1 LLKKRISITTLFLAL
16 FLLVTNNSVYAKPN
30 SKRIYGN
37 SRYETS
43 AAIVKDGWEKSES
56 AIIASGEGFADA
68 LSAAPLAKKLD
79 APIILTE
86 GKSLNSNAKQ
96 QLQRLQVKNV
106 IIVGGL
112 GSISTNTENQIKNL
126 GISTR
131 RIYGASRY
139 DTSLAVAKEIG
150 LESGVVV
157 TNGTGFADA
166 LSMAPIAAN
175 KQMPIVLTPAGK
187 LPDNTKDFLNSSAYN
202 KSYVLGG
209 PAVIS
214 NTIQNS
220 LKNTKRLF
228 GNSRYDTNAAILNEF
243 KNDVDLNN
251 VFLAAGTNYPDAL
264 SASALAAKNNSPII
278 LSDGTSIN
286 NNVMNFVKSNNSKFG
301 EVIVTG
307 GTAVLND
314 VVVKSVEEGRNIGP
328 VTVHYI
334 NVGQGD
340 SILIQQDGHNMLID
354 AGTNAVESA
363 VVNYLK
369 SKGITRLDYVIG
381 THPHEDHIGG
391 LDKVIDN
398 FTVDKFIMPKVT
410 HTTQTFKDV
419 ITAAQNKGLKITV
432 PTVGDKYSLGVAD
445 FTILAPNNSSYSNL
459 NNYSVVIKLKFG
471 NRSFIFTGDA
481 ESLSEGEILAKQ
493 LDITGDVLKL
503 GHHGSKTS
511 TTQSFL
517 NKVNPKYAV
526 VSCGK
531 NNSYKH
537 PHQETLNKL
546 KAKNIKVYRTD
557 EAGTIIATSNGSS
570 LSFNAKQGSYI
581 GGDYVAPKPKPK
593 PDPKPDPKPVEQTVY
608 ITKTG
613 KKFHR
618 NGCRSLSKSKIS
630 ISRSNA
636 IKKGYSPCSVCK
648 P

>member
-1 LLKKRISITTLFLAL
+1 LKKRISITTLFLAL

>member
-1 LLKKRISITTLFLAL
+1 MKKRISITTLFLAL
-16 FLLVTNNSVYAKPN
+16 FLLVTNSNVYAKLN
-30 SKRIYGN
+30 SKRLYGN

-43 AAIVKDGWEKSES
+43 AAIVKDGWEKSEF

-86 GKSLNSNAKQ
+86 GKNLNSNAKQ
-96 QLQRLQVKNV
+96 QLQRLQVKNL
-106 IIVGGL
+106 IIVGGP
-112 GSISTNTENQIKNL
+112 GSISINTENQIKNL
-126 GISTR
+126 GISTK

-139 DTSLAVAKEIG
+139 DTSLEVAKEIG
-150 LESGVVV
+150 VENGVVI
-157 TNGTGFADA
+157 TNGLGFADA
-166 LSMAPIAAN
+166 LSMAPIASN
-175 KQMPIVLTPAGK
+175 KQIPILLTPAEK
-187 LPDNTKDFLNSSAYN
+187 LPDNTKAFLNSSAYK

-209 PAVIS
+209 PAVVS
-214 NTIQNS
+214 NTIQNN

-286 NNVMNFVKSNNSKFG
+286 NNVMNFVKSNNAKFG
-301 EVIVTG
+301 EIIITG
-307 GTAVLND
+307 GTSVLND

-328 VTVHYI
+328 VEIHYI
-334 NVGQGD
+334 DVGQGD

-354 AGTNAVESA
+354 AGTNASENT

-369 SKGITRLDYVIG
+369 SKGVTKLDYVIG

-391 LDKVIDN
+391 LDKIIDN
-398 FTVDKFIMPKVT
+398 FAVDKVIMPKVT

-419 ITAAQNKGLKITV
+419 ITSIQNKGLKITV

-511 TTQSFL
+511 TSQNFL

-636 IKKGYSPCSVCK
+636 IKRGYSPCSVCK

>member
-1 LLKKRISITTLFLAL
+1 
-16 FLLVTNNSVYAKPN
+16 
-30 SKRIYGN
+30 
-37 SRYETS
+37 
-43 AAIVKDGWEKSES
+43 
-56 AIIASGEGFADA
+56 
-68 LSAAPLAKKLD
+68 
-79 APIILTE
+79 
-86 GKSLNSNAKQ
+86 
-96 QLQRLQVKNV
+96 
-106 IIVGGL
+106 
-112 GSISTNTENQIKNL
+112 
-126 GISTR
+126 
-131 RIYGASRY
+131 
-139 DTSLAVAKEIG
+139 
-150 LESGVVV
+150 
-157 TNGTGFADA
+157 
-166 LSMAPIAAN
+166 M
-175 KQMPIVLTPAGK
+175 
-187 LPDNTKDFLNSSAYN
+187 
-202 KSYVLGG
+202 
-209 PAVIS
+209 
-214 NTIQNS
+214 
-220 LKNTKRLF
+220 
-228 GNSRYDTNAAILNEF
+228 
-243 KNDVDLNN
+243 
-251 VFLAAGTNYPDAL
+251 FLAAGTNYPDAL

-286 NNVMNFVKSNNSKFG
+286 NNVMNFVKSNSAKFG
-301 EVIVTG
+301 EIIITG
-307 GTAVLND
+307 GTSVLND
-314 VVVKSVEEGRNIGP
+314 VVVKSVEEGRNIYP

-354 AGTNAVESA
+354 AGTNASENT

-369 SKGITRLDYVIG
+369 SKGVTKLDYVIG

-398 FTVDKFIMPKVT
+398 FAVDKVIMPKVT

-419 ITAAQNKGLKITV
+419 ITSIQNKGLKITV

-459 NNYSVVIKLKFG
+459 NNYSIVIKLKFG
-471 NRSFIFTGDA
+471 NRAFIFTGDA

-511 TTQSFL
+511 TTQAFL

-557 EAGTIIATSNGSS
+557 ETGTITATSNGSS
-570 LSFNAKQGSYI
+570 LSFNAKQGSYT
-581 GGDYVAPKPKPK
+581 GGDYVASKPKPK

>member
-1 LLKKRISITTLFLAL
+1 MKKRINITTLFLAL
-16 FLLVTNNSVYAKPN
+16 FLLVTNSNVYAKPN
-30 SKRIYGN
+30 SKRLYGN

-43 AAIVKDGWEKSES
+43 AAIVKDGWEKSEF

-86 GKSLNSNAKQ
+86 GKNLNSNAKQ

-106 IIVGGL
+106 IIVGGP
-112 GSISTNTENQIKNL
+112 GSISNNTENQIKNL
-126 GISTR
+126 GISTK

-175 KQMPIVLTPAGK
+175 KQIPILLTPAGK

-209 PAVIS
+209 PAVVS
-214 NTIQNS
+214 NTIQNN
-220 LKNTKRLF
+220 LRNTKRLF

-278 LSDGTSIN
+278 LSDGASIN
-286 NNVMNFVKSNNSKFG
+286 NNVMNFVKSNNAKFG
-301 EVIVTG
+301 EIIITG

-328 VTVHYI
+328 LEIHYI
-334 NVGQGD
+334 DVGQGD
-340 SILIQQDGHNMLID
+340 SILIQQDGHSMLID
-354 AGTNAVESA
+354 AGTNALENT

-369 SKGITRLDYVIG
+369 SKGVTKLDYVIG

-410 HTTQTFKDV
+410 HTTQIFKDV
-419 ITAAQNKGLKITV
+419 IAAAQNKGLKITV

-459 NNYSVVIKLKFG
+459 NNYSVVIRLKFG

-511 TTQSFL
+511 TTQAFL

-570 LSFNAKQGSYI
+570 LSFNAKQGNYI

-593 PDPKPDPKPVEQTVY
+593 PDPKPDPKPVEQTV
-608 ITKTG
+608 I
-613 KKFHR
+613 
-618 NGCRSLSKSKIS
+618 
-630 ISRSNA
+630 
-636 IKKGYSPCSVCK
+636 
-648 P
+648 

>member
-1 LLKKRISITTLFLAL
+1 MKKRISITTLFLAL
-16 FLLVTNNSVYAKPN
+16 FLLVTNSNVYAKPN
-30 SKRIYGN
+30 SKRLYGN

-43 AAIVKDGWEKSES
+43 AAIVKDGWEKSEF

-86 GKSLNSNAKQ
+86 GKNLNSNAKQ

-106 IIVGGL
+106 IIVGGP
-112 GSISTNTENQIKNL
+112 GSISNNTENQIKNL
-126 GISTR
+126 GIITR

-175 KQMPIVLTPAGK
+175 KQIPILLTPAGK

-209 PAVIS
+209 PAVVS
-214 NTIQNS
+214 NTIQNN

-278 LSDGTSIN
+278 LSDGVSIN
-286 NNVMNFVKSNNSKFG
+286 NNVMNFVKSNNVKFG
-301 EVIVTG
+301 EIIITG

-314 VVVKSVEEGRNIGP
+314 VVVKSVEEGRSIGP
-328 VTVHYI
+328 VEIHYI
-334 NVGQGD
+334 DVGQGD
-340 SILIQQDGHNMLID
+340 SILIQQDGHSMLID
-354 AGTNAVESA
+354 AGTNASENT

-369 SKGITRLDYVIG
+369 SKGVTKLDYVIG

-398 FTVDKFIMPKVT
+398 FAVDKVIMPKVT

-419 ITAAQNKGLKITV
+419 ITSIQNKGLKITV

-459 NNYSVVIKLKFG
+459 NNYSIVIKLKFG
-471 NRSFIFTGDA
+471 NRAFIFTGDA

-511 TTQSFL
+511 TSQNFL

-557 EAGTIIATSNGSS
+557 EAGTITATSNGSS
-570 LSFNAKQGSYI
+570 LSFNAKQGSYT
-581 GGDYVAPKPKPK
+581 GGDYVASKPKPK

>member
-1 LLKKRISITTLFLAL
+1 MKKRISITTLFLAL

-175 KQMPIVLTPAGK
+175 KQMPILLTPAGK

-209 PAVIS
+209 PAVVS

-243 KNDVDLNN
+243 KNDIDLNN

-314 VVVKSVEEGRNIGP
+314 VVLKSVEEGRNIGP

-354 AGTNAVESA
+354 AGTNAAESA

-432 PTVGDKYSLGVAD
+432 PKVGDKYSLGVAN

-481 ESLSEGEILAKQ
+481 EGLSEGEILAKQ

-511 TTQSFL
+511 TAQAFL

-537 PHQETLNKL
+537 PHQQTLDKL
-546 KAKNIKVYRTD
+546 KVKNIKVYRTD

-593 PDPKPDPKPVEQTVY
+593 SDPKPVEQTVY
-608 ITKTG
+608 VTKTG

>member
-1 LLKKRISITTLFLAL
+1 MKKRISITTLFLAL

>member
-1 LLKKRISITTLFLAL
+1 MKKRISITSLFLAL
-16 FLLVTNNSVYAKPN
+16 FLLVTNSNVYAKPN
-30 SKRIYGN
+30 SKRLYGK

-175 KQMPIVLTPAGK
+175 KQMPILLTPAGK

-209 PAVIS
+209 PAVVS

-243 KNDVDLNN
+243 KNDIDLNN

-278 LSDGTSIN
+278 LSDGTGIN

-314 VVVKSVEEGRNIGP
+314 VVLKSVEEGRNIGP

-354 AGTNAVESA
+354 AGTNAAESA

-432 PTVGDKYSLGVAD
+432 PKVGDKYSLGVAN

-511 TTQSFL
+511 TTQAFL

-537 PHQETLNKL
+537 PHQQTLDKL
-546 KAKNIKVYRTD
+546 KVKKIKVYRTD

-593 PDPKPDPKPVEQTVY
+593 PDPKPVEQTVY
-608 ITKTG
+608 VTKTG

>member
-1 LLKKRISITTLFLAL
+1 MKKRISITTLFLAL

-175 KQMPIVLTPAGK
+175 KQMPILLTPAGK

-209 PAVIS
+209 PAVVS

-243 KNDVDLNN
+243 KNDIDLNN

-278 LSDGTSIN
+278 LSDGTGIN

-314 VVVKSVEEGRNIGP
+314 VVLKSVEEGRNIGP

-354 AGTNAVESA
+354 AGTNASESI

-369 SKGITRLDYVIG
+369 SKGVAKLDYVIG

-398 FTVDKFIMPKVT
+398 FAVEKVIMPKVT

-419 ITAAQNKGLKITV
+419 ITSIQNKGLKITV
-432 PTVGDKYSLGVAD
+432 PTVGDKYSLGAAD
-445 FTILAPNNSSYSNL
+445 FTILAPNNSSYRNL
-459 NNYSVVIKLKFG
+459 NNYSIVIKLKFG
-471 NRSFIFTGDA
+471 NRAFIFTGDA

-511 TTQSFL
+511 TSQNFL

-546 KAKNIKVYRTD
+546 KVKNIKVYRTD
-557 EAGTIIATSNGSS
+557 EAGTITATSNGSS

-593 PDPKPDPKPVEQTVY
+593 PDSKPDPKPVDQTVY

-618 NGCRSLSKSKIS
+618 NGCKSLSKSKIS
-630 ISRSNA
+630 INRNDA
-636 IKKGYSPCSVCK
+636 IRRGYSACNVCK

>member
-1 LLKKRISITTLFLAL
+1 MKKRISITMLFLAL
-16 FLLVTNNSVYAKPN
+16 FLLITNSNVYAKPN
-30 SKRIYGN
+30 SKRLYGN

-43 AAIVKDGWEKSES
+43 AAIVKDGWEKSEF

-86 GKSLNSNAKQ
+86 GKNLNSNAKQ

-106 IIVGGL
+106 IIVGGP
-112 GSISTNTENQIKNL
+112 GSISNNTENQIKNL
-126 GISTR
+126 GISTK
-131 RIYGASRY
+131 RIYGKSRF
-139 DTSLAVAKEIG
+139 DTSLEVAKEIG
-150 LESGVVV
+150 IKNGVIV
-157 TNGTGFADA
+157 TNGYGFADA

-175 KQMPIVLTPAGK
+175 KQMPILLTPAGE
-187 LPDNTKDFLNSSAYN
+187 LPTNTKAFLSSNKYE
-202 KSYVLGG
+202 KSYVIGG
-209 PAVIS
+209 SVVVS
-214 NTIQNS
+214 NNIQS
-220 LKNTKRLF
+220 TLKNPKRLF
-228 GNSRYDTNAAILNEF
+228 GQGRYDTNAAILNEF

-251 VFLAAGTNYPDAL
+251 LFLAAGTNYPDAL

-278 LSDGTSIN
+278 LSDGASIN
-286 NNVMNFVKSNNSKFG
+286 NNVMNFVKSNNAKFG
-301 EVIVTG
+301 EIIITG
-307 GTAVLND
+307 GTSVLND

-328 VTVHYI
+328 VEIHYI
-334 NVGQGD
+334 DVGQGD

-354 AGTNAVESA
+354 AGTNASENT

-369 SKGITRLDYVIG
+369 SKGVTKLDYVIG

-398 FTVDKFIMPKVT
+398 FAVNKVIMPKVT

-419 ITAAQNKGLKITV
+419 ITSIQNKGLKITV

-459 NNYSVVIKLKFG
+459 NNYSIVIKLKFG
-471 NRSFIFTGDA
+471 NRAFIFTGDA

-511 TTQSFL
+511 TSQNFL

-557 EAGTIIATSNGSS
+557 ETGTITATSNGSS

>member
-1 LLKKRISITTLFLAL
+1 MQ
-16 FLLVTNNSVYAKPN
+16 NNN
-30 SKRIYGN
+30 W
-37 SRYETS
+37 
-43 AAIVKDGWEKSES
+43 KDYK
-56 AIIASGEGFADA
+56 
-68 LSAAPLAKKLD
+68 
-79 APIILTE
+79 
-86 GKSLNSNAKQ
+86 
-96 QLQRLQVKNV
+96 VKNV
-106 IIVGGL
+106 IIVGGP
-112 GSISTNTENQIKNL
+112 GSISYNTENQIKNL
-126 GISTR
+126 GISTK

-139 DTSLAVAKEIG
+139 DTSLEVAKEIG
-150 LESGVVV
+150 VENGVVV
-157 TNGTGFADA
+157 TNGLGFADA

-175 KQMPIVLTPAGK
+175 KQMPILLTPAGN
-187 LPDNTKDFLNSSAYN
+187 LPANTKAFLNSNKYN
-202 KSYVLGG
+202 KSYVIGG
-209 PAVIS
+209 PAVVS
-214 NTIQNS
+214 NTIQNN
-220 LKNTKRLF
+220 LENPKRLF
-228 GNSRYDTNAAILNEF
+228 GQGRYDTNAAILNEF

-278 LSDGTSIN
+278 LSDGASIN
-286 NNVMNFVKSNNSKFG
+286 NNVMNFVKSNNAKFG
-301 EVIVTG
+301 EIIITG

-314 VVVKSVEEGRNIGP
+314 VVVKSIEEGRNIGP
-328 VTVHYI
+328 MTIHYI

-354 AGTNAVESA
+354 AGTNASEGT

-369 SKGITRLDYVIG
+369 SKGVSKLDYVIG

-391 LDKVIDN
+391 LDKVINN
-398 FTVDKFIMPKVT
+398 FAVDKVIMPKVT

-419 ITAAQNKGLKITV
+419 ITAMQNKGLKITT
-432 PTVGDKYSLGVAD
+432 PTVGDKYYLGVAD
-445 FTILAPNNSSYSNL
+445 FTILAPNNSSYDNL

-503 GHHGSKTS
+503 GHHGSRTS
-511 TTQSFL
+511 TTQGFL

-526 VSCGK
+526 ISCGK

-557 EAGTIIATSNGSS
+557 EAGTIIATSNGSG

-581 GGDYVAPKPKPK
+581 GGDYVAPKPKPQ
-593 PDPKPDPKPVEQTVY
+593 PKPTPKPTPKPKPQPKPIPKPISQTVY
-608 ITKTG
+608 ITKSG

-618 NGCRSLSKSKIS
+618 DGCRSLSRSKIQ
-630 ISRSNA
+630 ISRQEA
-636 IKKGYSPCSVCK
+636 IRRGYSPCNTCR